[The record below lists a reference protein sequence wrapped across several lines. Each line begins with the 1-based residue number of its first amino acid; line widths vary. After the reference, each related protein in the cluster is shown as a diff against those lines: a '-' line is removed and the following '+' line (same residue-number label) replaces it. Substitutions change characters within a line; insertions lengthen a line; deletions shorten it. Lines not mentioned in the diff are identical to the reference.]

1 MAQLPAVVADFLA
14 TRRIVVAGVSRT
26 GQAPANAIF
35 RRLRETGHEVLPVNP
50 NAIEVEGVPCH
61 RAIAEVPGEIDS
73 LMVVTHPRDA
83 AGVVREALARGVR
96 RIWFHRSVGEGS
108 VSADAVAAC
117 RAAGVEP
124 IVGGCPLMDLAPVDP
139 FHRAMRACL
148 GLVGRVP
155 T

>member
-1 MAQLPAVVADFLA
+1 MARFPAAVADFLA
-14 TRRIVVAGVSRT
+14 ARRIAVAGVSRS
-26 GQAPANAIF
+26 GQASANAIF
-35 RRLRETGHEVLPVNP
+35 RRLRETGFDVLPVNP
-50 NAIEVEGVPCH
+50 NAIEIEGVPRH
-61 RAIAEVPGEIDS
+61 RAIAEVPGEIEA

-83 AGVVREALARGVR
+83 PGVVREALARGVR

-108 VSADAVAAC
+108 VSAEAVAAC
-117 RAAGVEP
+117 RTAS
-124 IVGGCPLMDLAPVDP
+124 VGPVDP